1 MSTELFFGLLVFVGL
16 ALLRLGLPLLLL
28 WLLGKSL
35 RYLQTALP

>member
-1 MSTELFFGLLVFVGL
+1 MSSELFFGLSIFVGL

-28 WLLGKSL
+28 WLLSKTL